1 MNVTRL
7 INNLMVGNVRET
19 VQFYTEFLGFK
30 LMMAVPEGT
39 QDVVYELSEGTVYS
53 FAALKNGDVE
63 IMFQSA
69 ESILSEFSG
78 VGHNDPG
85 CRVILYMQVIGL
97 EELFEKIKD
106 EVEIVKGL
114 HEAFYGMK
122 EFYVRDKNGY
132 MLGFAEKA

>member
-1 MNVTRL
+1 
-7 INNLMVGNVRET
+7 MVGNVRET
-19 VQFYTEFLGFK
+19 VEFYTEFLGFR

-39 QDVVYELSEGTVYS
+39 QEVVYEMNEDTVYS

-63 IMFQSA
+63 LMFQSA
-69 ESILSEFSG
+69 ESIVSEFPD

-85 CRVILYMQVIGL
+85 CRIFLYMQVTEL
-97 EELFEKIKD
+97 EELFEKIKG

-114 HEAFYGMK
+114 YEAFYGMK

-132 MLGFAEKA
+132 MLGIAEKV